1 MFIQGGLVQLLEK
14 DFMKTL
20 PKYFIPVL
28 ISVASMP
35 ALAEGMYAN
44 LGYSMGS
51 LEVKSNGTILADS
64 TNSDVDEDSNKIGF
78 DIGYF
83 VTENI
88 AVEFGYRTAEADE
101 NYYFDAANTLGIGAS
116 TEATVIKFG
125 AKAFTSRDEQI
136 YAFGGAGLAS
146 LELEQSI
153 THNTIGAADYPVGR
167 KITADSNNLY
177 YTIGAGYRITEQ
189 LGVEISYADYGDAGT
204 GDDND
209 INDPGKMEMSEINLG
224 ISYRF

>member
-1 MFIQGGLVQLLEK
+1 MKKLTKFIA
-14 DFMKTL
+14 
-20 PKYFIPVL
+20 PAVL
-28 ISVASMP
+28 SLASMSVS
-35 ALAEGMYAN
+35 AEGMYAN

-64 TNSDVDEDSNKIGF
+64 VNSNVDEDSNKISF
-78 DIGYF
+78 DLGYF

-88 AVEFGYRTAEADE
+88 AVEFGYRTAEATED
-101 NYYFDAANTLGIGAS
+101 YYFDAANEFGIGGN
-116 TEATVIKFG
+116 TEATVMKLG
-125 AKAFTSRDEQI
+125 AKAFTSRDEQM

-153 THNTIGAADYPVGR
+153 THNTIGADDYPVGR
-167 KITADSNNLY
+167 KLTADSNNLY
-177 YTIGAGYRITEQ
+177 YTIGAGYRVSEQ
-189 LGVEISYADYGDAGT
+189 LAIELSYADYGDAGS

-209 INDPGKMEMSEINLG
+209 INDPGKMEMSEFNLG